1 MVITI
6 TGALGFV
13 GSNLIKEFNKINK
26 IKKIY
31 AIDLKKNNLEIKSKK
46 IQYIYENYTSDRCLK
61 LIKKSKIIIHL
72 ATKTNVLNSVQNLKL
87 EFKDYFEK
95 TLKIYNI
102 TPKNSLFIFS
112 STAGAIYGN
121 VKKKSLEN
129 TNPKPISPYGVIKL
143 CLEHLL
149 IYYSKKNKFDF
160 LILRFSN
167 IYGENS
173 YHKNNLIPNLFKSFT
188 KNKKIFFK
196 KNHYI
201 FRDYFYVQD
210 LVKVI
215 KKLIEKKIKN
225 QIFNLCSGKM
235 YNNNE
240 IFNKINSLFR
250 SRPNI
255 KIKKTNVFYEIQKSP
270 LSNVAIKKKL
280 NIKKFTSFDEGI
292 LKTKNWFENI

>member
-46 IQYIYENYTSDRCLK
+46 IHYIYENYTSDRCLK

-95 TLKIYNI
+95 SLKIYNI
-102 TPKNSLFIFS
+102 APKNSLFIFS

-121 VKKKSLEN
+121 VKKKSSEN

-149 IYYSKKNKFDF
+149 IYFSKKNKFDF

-173 YHKNNLIPNLFKSFT
+173 YHKNNLIPNLLKSFT
-188 KNKKIFFK
+188 KNKKIFLK

-201 FRDYFYVQD
+201 FRDYIYVQD
-210 LVKVI
+210 LVKII

-225 QIFNLCSGKM
+225 QTFNLCSGKM

-270 LSNVAIKKKL
+270 LSNAAIKKRL

>member
-46 IQYIYENYTSDRCLK
+46 IRYIYENYTSDRCLK

-173 YHKNNLIPNLFKSFT
+173 YHKNNLIPNLLKSFT

-196 KNHYI
+196 KNHFI
-201 FRDYFYVQD
+201 FRDYIYVQD

-225 QIFNLCSGKM
+225 QTFNLCSGKM

-240 IFNKINSLFR
+240 IFNKINSLFQ
-250 SRPNI
+250 SSPNI

-270 LSNVAIKKKL
+270 LSNAAIKKRL

>member
-46 IQYIYENYTSDRCLK
+46 IHYIYENYTSDRCLK

-121 VKKKSLEN
+121 VKKK
-129 TNPKPISPYGVIKL
+129 
-143 CLEHLL
+143 
-149 IYYSKKNKFDF
+149 
-160 LILRFSN
+160 
-167 IYGENS
+167 
-173 YHKNNLIPNLFKSFT
+173 
-188 KNKKIFFK
+188 IF
-196 KNHYI
+196 
-201 FRDYFYVQD
+201 
-210 LVKVI
+210 
-215 KKLIEKKIKN
+215 
-225 QIFNLCSGKM
+225 GKH
-235 YNNNE
+235 
-240 IFNKINSLFR
+240 
-250 SRPNI
+250 
-255 KIKKTNVFYEIQKSP
+255 
-270 LSNVAIKKKL
+270 
-280 NIKKFTSFDEGI
+280 
-292 LKTKNWFENI
+292 